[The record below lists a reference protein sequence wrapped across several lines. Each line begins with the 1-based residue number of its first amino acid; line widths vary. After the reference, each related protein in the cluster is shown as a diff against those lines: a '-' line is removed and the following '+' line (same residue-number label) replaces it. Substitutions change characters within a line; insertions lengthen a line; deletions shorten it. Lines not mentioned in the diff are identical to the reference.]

1 MTLHNRL
8 LILLLAKTFELA
20 VYCNSQMTS
29 FSIRRYLTQK
39 SNSGLEMM
47 VDSSKGVNLS
57 ERRRILADIE
67 ET

>member
-1 MTLHNRL
+1 
-8 LILLLAKTFELA
+8 
-20 VYCNSQMTS
+20 MTS